1 MDFGSSEAEAFGLG
15 RDLETA
21 SLPLHDVVV
30 ADGALVQEA
39 ADATEILWSGAP
51 GFFGLARRAG
61 KAPVVVG
68 KKAAEDLVG
77 GFDIGGA
84 GQAQFAGEA
93 ILKDATSTTH
103 GPRGCLARLPARRPA
118 GGPPEKRSIRTHR
131 GTVLGAPLS
140 LVAGCEYRGRCL
152 SKA

>member
-39 ADATEILWSGAP
+39 ADASEILWSGAP

-93 ILKDATSTTH
+93 IL
-103 GPRGCLARLPARRPA
+103 
-118 GGPPEKRSIRTHR
+118 E
-131 GTVLGAPLS
+131 GAPEAFDTALGLRAASGDVGNAELGEGAAELS
-140 LVAGCEYRGRCL
+140 GLAFAGELFFG
-152 SKA
+152 